1 MSSSQ
6 EAGCS
11 CQVCWPA
18 ADFNSCR
25 KRTYTLQTVSE
36 LRAPSAKN
44 IQNLAFKHG
53 RLASLKTLSLYT
65 PVQPLIKDD
74 LRANLQIVQ
83 ETTAFIHHGSFKVQ
97 QVLLLYS
104 CLLLSLLCFCFVLF
118 CFGQYWFWPPTVKL
132 TSYKS
137 LVVKQPH
144 ISRSFSTVRQAFQD
158 EQYTRCMLYGALVSS
173 TN

>member
-1 MSSSQ
+1 LSSSQ

-118 CFGQYWFWPPTVKL
+118 WPILVLAADRQIDDLQKFGSKTASYFEVIFNSSASISGRTV
-132 TSYKS
+132 YKMYA
-137 LVVKQPH
+137 VWCVG
-144 ISRSFSTVRQAFQD
+144 I
-158 EQYTRCMLYGALVSS
+158 LY
-173 TN
+173 